1 MPVGRAKARVLVV
14 DDEPAYVELMLDL
27 VGSFGY
33 GASGAVS
40 SAEALK
46 KASAERPDLILL
58 DIVMPGTDGIETL
71 RLLKGDPATCNIPV
85 LMISSK
91 RGGEDIEAA
100 FEKGAVGY
108 VIKPAQPLILQQRL
122 EEILGPGA
130 KGRA

>member
-1 MPVGRAKARVLVV
+1 MPRGRAKPRVLIV
-14 DDEPAYVELMLDL
+14 DDEPAYVELMLDM

-33 GASGAVS
+33 EAVGAVS
-40 SAEALK
+40 SAEALQ

-58 DIVMPGTDGIETL
+58 DIVMPGTDGLATL
-71 RLLKGDPATCNIPV
+71 SLLKGDPRTREIPV

-108 VIKPAQPLILQQRL
+108 VIKPAQPLVLKQRL
-122 EEILGPGA
+122 EELLTS
-130 KGRA
+130 R